1 MTIDDL
7 ILIKD
12 NNFCDLDESNK
23 KQLYKTYIELVTE
36 DDVDEFTNIC
46 KSISE
51 DVFIKGKDEYGSKW
65 EMNAKSLLNSLL
77 MKEIIK
83 NKKTKHS
90 TQCWLEYNLC
100 GVWKR
105 YLFFDFKIYKIK
117 LKV

>member
-83 NKKTKHS
+83 NKKQS
-90 TQCWLEYNLC
+90 TAHNVDWNT
-100 GVWKR
+100 
-105 YLFFDFKIYKIK
+105 IYVECERDIYSLISKFAK
-117 LKV
+117 